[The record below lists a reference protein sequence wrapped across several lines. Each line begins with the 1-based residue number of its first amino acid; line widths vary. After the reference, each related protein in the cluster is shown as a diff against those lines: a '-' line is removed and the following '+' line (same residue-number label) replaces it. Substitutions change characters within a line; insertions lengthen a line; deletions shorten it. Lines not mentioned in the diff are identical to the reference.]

1 MTRIV
6 VTSDV
11 RPSEDLNKVL
21 NSIANFFTYDKMDIR
36 KEGIIQILVLESS
49 TLKSLLKLHRALRN
63 ERILDS
69 ARKYLF
75 KGIEGNS
82 INFMI
87 HKQAAAIGV
96 LSFVD
101 SDNESPLGAINF
113 YIQHSNP
120 QLVIDWLAP
129 KTSHG
134 VPLWDNPI
142 PSDD

>member
-1 MTRIV
+1 MTRIM

-69 ARKYLF
+69 ARKY
-75 KGIEGNS
+75 
-82 INFMI
+82 
-87 HKQAAAIGV
+87 
-96 LSFVD
+96 
-101 SDNESPLGAINF
+101 
-113 YIQHSNP
+113 
-120 QLVIDWLAP
+120 
-129 KTSHG
+129 
-134 VPLWDNPI
+134 
-142 PSDD
+142 